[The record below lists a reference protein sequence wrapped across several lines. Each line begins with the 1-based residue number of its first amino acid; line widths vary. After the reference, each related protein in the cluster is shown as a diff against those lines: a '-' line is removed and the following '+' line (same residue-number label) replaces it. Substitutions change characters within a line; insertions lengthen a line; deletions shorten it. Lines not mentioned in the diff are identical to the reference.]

1 MIVGFMATA
10 AVVLMIALLPKHRA
24 FLWAVIVI
32 YVIGVLY
39 FSLFSRTPVEGG
51 QGFNLIP
58 GGFLRVAKTRFKAYG
73 VYGILRS
80 LGGLYLNILMFVPF
94 GFLVLTIRPGCAT
107 WKIILAGFC
116 FSLLIEMTQ
125 LTTNLGIFE
134 MDDLINNSLGTW
146 IGTVVYSKRMRTSNQ
161 YSEKDA
167 ETDGN

>member
-10 AVVLMIALLPKHRA
+10 AVVLMIALLPKHRI
-24 FLWAVIVI
+24 FLWTVILI

-51 QGFNLIP
+51 QGIDLIP
-58 GGFLRVAKTRFKAYG
+58 CSFLRVAKTRFKAYG
-73 VYGILRS
+73 VHGIFRS

-94 GFLVLTIRPGCAT
+94 GFLVFTIRSGCAA

-116 FSLLIEMTQ
+116 ISLLIELIQ
-125 LTTNLGIFE
+125 LTTHLGIFE
-134 MDDLINNSLGTW
+134 MDDLITNTLGTW
-146 IGTVVYSKRMRTSNQ
+146 IGTVVYSKRIRTSNQ

-167 ETDGN
+167 KTDGN